1 VILAPRR
8 CRLLGLVGCGGM
20 RAVTVRVGAEEWTT
34 LQAAAAEAGVPAS
47 RVARVLLRHGIEALR
62 GGDAGITRA
71 VKSSRDG

>member
-1 VILAPRR
+1 
-8 CRLLGLVGCGGM
+8 M
-20 RAVTVRVGAEEWTT
+20 TVRVGAEEWTT